1 MPVARIKKVELNKRR
16 ERVADLYLHGKT
28 QIEISEIVGVK
39 QPTISQDLKKIQ
51 KQWRESA
58 VRDFDLAREME
69 IQKIDRVEREAW
81 AAWERSKLP
90 SQAAT
95 TTDGEHDRKTRR
107 HVKNQCGDPRFLE
120 QVNKCTASR
129 RALLS
134 LDAPTRM
141 EVETDAGT
149 LVERRSRVFDIFA
162 ALRDRA
168 GIGSPGE
175 LPGDVEPRLLC
186 SDSEPGTVDT
196 SETPRLSG

>member
-1 MPVARIKKVELNKRR
+1 MPSDPSKYLRINMRR
-16 ERVADLYLHGKT
+16 RQVADLYLQGWT
-28 QIEISEIVGVK
+28 QQQIAVEVSVG
-39 QPTISQDLKKIQ
+39 QGTISTDLKRIQ
-51 KQWRESA
+51 KQWRESS
-58 VRDFDLAREME
+58 VRDFDLAREVE
-69 IQKIDRVEREAW
+69 IQKIDRIEREAW

-95 TTDGEHDRKTRR
+95 TTGDEHDRKTRR
-107 HVKNQCGDPRFLE
+107 HVRNQYGDPRFLE
-120 QVNKCTASR
+120 QVNKCIASR
-129 RALLS
+129 RALLG
-134 LDAPTRM
+134 LDAPSRM

-149 LVERRSRVFDIFA
+149 LVERRSRVFDSFA

-175 LPGDVEPRLLC
+175 LPGDLEPRLLC